1 MTLNELW
8 NVALV
13 TNQNSK
19 ISFPFSHLFFLEK
32 HHERKLQYTNFIII
46 LMKSNKEEKGRAYLV
61 GITLELKSK
70 KL

>member
-13 TNQNSK
+13 TIQNSK
-19 ISFPFSHLFFLEK
+19 ISFPFSHFFFFLEK
-32 HHERKLQYTNFIII
+32 HRERKLPYTNFIII

-61 GITLELKSK
+61 GITLELK
-70 KL
+70 